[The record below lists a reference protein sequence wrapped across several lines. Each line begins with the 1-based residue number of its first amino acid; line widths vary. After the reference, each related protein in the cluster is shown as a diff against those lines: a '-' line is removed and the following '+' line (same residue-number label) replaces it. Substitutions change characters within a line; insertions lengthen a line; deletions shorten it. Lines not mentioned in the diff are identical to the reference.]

1 MLPFRS
7 GRSWKRTAGVT
18 FFAVGIACFAAVGAD
33 PNSSPTT
40 PSAKPKSSA
49 VPAGVPLAIGHE
61 AKGLVLPDYNLQ
73 GQLQARFEAAAAKR
87 ISDAE
92 IEMTGLK
99 VTTFTPENAT
109 DMTIEVPLSVLNLET
124 RVITSHERTTVR
136 RTDFEI
142 AGDTLSFDTVARQGT
157 FVGNVKM
164 VIKDSGRLVGKPG
177 E

>member
-1 MLPFRS
+1 
-7 GRSWKRTAGVT
+7 
-18 FFAVGIACFAAVGAD
+18 
-33 PNSSPTT
+33 
-40 PSAKPKSSA
+40 
-49 VPAGVPLAIGHE
+49 
-61 AKGLVLPDYNLQ
+61 
-73 GQLQARFEAAAAKR
+73 
-87 ISDAE
+87 
-92 IEMTGLK
+92 
-99 VTTFTPENAT
+99 
-109 DMTIEVPLSVLNLET
+109 MTIEVPSSVLNLET